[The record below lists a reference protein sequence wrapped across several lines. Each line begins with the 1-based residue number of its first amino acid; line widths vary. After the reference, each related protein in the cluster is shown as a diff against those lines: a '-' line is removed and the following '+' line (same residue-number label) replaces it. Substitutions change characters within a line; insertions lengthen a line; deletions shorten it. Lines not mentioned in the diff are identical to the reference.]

1 MSIVSGVTT
10 TEMREPTFLI
20 LTALARGPLHGYAV
34 LQEVISLSEG
44 RVRLRSGSLYGTLD
58 RLLEEGLI
66 ESVGEEVVEGRRRQ
80 YYVLSED
87 GAASLSQTAERLV
100 VQASEAR
107 VRLSARLSGP
117 GAMAMS

>member
-1 MSIVSGVTT
+1 
-10 TEMREPTFLI
+10 MREPTFLI

-44 RVRLRSGSLYGTLD
+44 RVRLRPGSLYGTLD